1 MGLGIDMRI
10 GIVARAVLNEDGKAS
25 GQGSPRVTWSRIKG
39 KRRGAVQL
47 QGARVAAQLDRW
59 DRRGS
64 VPAAEPWRP
73 LCAVGLQRREG
84 LGGRGTAG
92 AVVAACPPH
101 RGAHEAAV
109 PESRGSQPPGTHRR
123 PGR

>member
-1 MGLGIDMRI
+1 MRI

-25 GQGSPRVTWSRIKG
+25 GQGGPRVRG
-39 KRRGAVQL
+39 KRRGTVQL
-47 QGARVAAQLDRW
+47 QGARAAAQLDRW

-64 VPAAEPWRP
+64 VPAAEPGRP

-92 AVVAACPPH
+92 AVVTACPPH

>member
-25 GQGSPRVTWSRIKG
+25 GQGSPRVRG

-47 QGARVAAQLDRW
+47 QGARAAAQLDRW

-64 VPAAEPWRP
+64 VPAAEPWAAP
-73 LCAVGLQRREG
+73 LRC
-84 LGGRGTAG
+84 G
-92 AVVAACPPH
+92 AAA
-101 RGAHEAAV
+101 
-109 PESRGSQPPGTHRR
+109 T
-123 PGR
+123 